1 MTQSPTRL
9 LVLYTGGTI
18 GMQQSAAGLM
28 PASGFETRL
37 RERQAETGEA
47 LPDWIFR
54 EFVPPLDSAN
64 MHPRHW
70 QQMAERIRSAVTA
83 EGCDAVLLLHGTDT
97 LAYSA
102 AALSFLLLDLPV
114 PVLLTGAMLPAG
126 SEGSDAWPN
135 LFGAMRALQAGRVSG
150 VQLYFNG
157 ALLHGARV
165 SKLRSDAFDA
175 FAEAPRQRLANATAE
190 RPPALLPRRPAQVM
204 VLPLYPGVGAAQV
217 QALVASGAQMTGG
230 PFGGPTGGPN
240 MFIAMD
246 PPKHDV
252 QRKAV
257 SPAVSPTNLQ
267 ILGPLIRERAAAIL
281 DGLPIGEEF
290 DWVDKVSMELT
301 AMTLATLFGM
311 PQEVQDALAAGRVS
325 EIVSAEFEFHR
336 VHNRIANGDKLAWFL
351 LNATRYTPRSPRPRW
366 CAATKLCIRCAR
378 CCQFWPG
385 TLPATM
391 RG

>member
-1 MTQSPTRL
+1 MNPSIQRL

-28 PASGFETRL
+28 PASGFEARM
-37 RERQAETGEA
+37 REQQAHEA
-47 LPDWIFR
+47 GPLPDWTFH
-54 EFVPPLDSAN
+54 ELQPLLDSAN

-175 FAEAPRQRLANATAE
+175 FAEAPRQRRRTPPPSAR
-190 RPPALLPRRPAQVM
+190 RPCCPAPGTGHGAAAVSRRRRGTGPGAGGQRRQALLLECYGSGTGPADDAEFVAALRRAHRQGVVLAAISQCRAAMWISGSMLPAARCVM
-204 VLPLYPGVGAAQV
+204 PGW
-217 QALVASGAQMTGG
+217 
-230 PFGGPTGGPN
+230 
-240 MFIAMD
+240 
-246 PPKHDV
+246 
-252 QRKAV
+252 
-257 SPAVSPTNLQ
+257 SPA
-267 ILGPLIRERAAAIL
+267 AA
-281 DGLPIGEEF
+281 
-290 DWVDKVSMELT
+290 
-301 AMTLATLFGM
+301 
-311 PQEVQDALAAGRVS
+311 
-325 EIVSAEFEFHR
+325 
-336 VHNRIANGDKLAWFL
+336 
-351 LNATRYTPRSPRPRW
+351 
-366 CAATKLCIRCAR
+366 
-378 CCQFWPG
+378 
-385 TLPATM
+385 
-391 RG
+391 

>member
-1 MTQSPTRL
+1 
-9 LVLYTGGTI
+9 
-18 GMQQSAAGLM
+18 
-28 PASGFETRL
+28 
-37 RERQAETGEA
+37 
-47 LPDWIFR
+47 
-54 EFVPPLDSAN
+54 

-204 VLPLYPGVGAAQV
+204 VLPLYPGVGATQV
-217 QALVASGAQMTGG
+217 QALVASGAQALLLECYGSGTGRR
-230 PFGGPTGGPN
+230 T
-240 MFIAMD
+240 
-246 PPKHDV
+246 
-252 QRKAV
+252 
-257 SPAVSPTNLQ
+257 
-267 ILGPLIRERAAAIL
+267 
-281 DGLPIGEEF
+281 
-290 DWVDKVSMELT
+290 
-301 AMTLATLFGM
+301 
-311 PQEVQDALAAGRVS
+311 
-325 EIVSAEFEFHR
+325 
-336 VHNRIANGDKLAWFL
+336 
-351 LNATRYTPRSPRPRW
+351 TPSSSR
-366 CAATKLCIRCAR
+366 RCAR
-378 CCQFWPG
+378 HTARAWCWRRSASARAAMWISGSMPPAARCVMPG
-385 TLPATM
+385 WSPAAV
-391 RG
+391 